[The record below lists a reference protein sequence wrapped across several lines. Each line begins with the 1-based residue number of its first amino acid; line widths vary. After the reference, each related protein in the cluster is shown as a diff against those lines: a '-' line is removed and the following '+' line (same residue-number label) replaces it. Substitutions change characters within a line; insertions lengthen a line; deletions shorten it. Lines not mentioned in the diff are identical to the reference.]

1 MGSVALLYK
10 ASQHVCRSGYSFT
23 VEGQRACLSVSGACS
38 IASQSQLACLSVGV
52 AVATVDK
59 VGRRPLLL
67 GGVAGLVLSL
77 LALSGA
83 QGLVKGDFATWVSVV
98 GLLAYTASY
107 QVGPFR
113 HSHLVQRY

>member
-1 MGSVALLYK
+1 MS
-10 ASQHVCRSGYSFT
+10 H
-23 VEGQRACLSVSGACS
+23 CLSMRT
-38 IASQSQLACLSVGV
+38 CLCVGV

-83 QGLVKGDFATWVSVV
+83 QGLVRGGAATWISVA

-107 QVGPFR
+107 QVMQSYCNSISLLPGFV
-113 HSHLVQRY
+113 SS

>member
-1 MGSVALLYK
+1 M
-10 ASQHVCRSGYSFT
+10 
-23 VEGQRACLSVSGACS
+23 
-38 IASQSQLACLSVGV
+38 

-67 GGVAGLVLSL
+67 AGVTGLVLSL

-83 QGLVKGDFATWVSVV
+83 QGLVKGQTATWVSVV

-107 QVGPFR
+107 QVSLAGTNFPSLLNFD
-113 HSHLVQRY
+113 LLACI